1 MEAANDRCILVKPDE
16 TMLDQIASYRA
27 AFLAA
32 GDSMDG
38 TGPLLRM
45 EDPAEW
51 LECCRSMEHRETVP
65 AAWVPCEQF
74 VLQREQD
81 RKIVGM
87 ISFRH
92 EFNDFLRDFGGHIG
106 YSVHPDER
114 RKGYAK
120 QMLAACLPVCKAF
133 GLDRVLVTCLV
144 DNEASRRTILA
155 CGGRYEKTVF
165 YERDN
170 VHLERYWIELDRKG

>member
-1 MEAANDRCILVKPDE
+1 MGSAIDKCILVKPDE
-16 TMLDQIASYRA
+16 TMLEQIASYRA

-38 TGPLLRM
+38 TGPLRRM

-51 LECCRSMEHRETVP
+51 LELCRDAEQWEGVP
-65 AAWVPCEQF
+65 TGWVPCEQF
-74 VLQREQD
+74 VLLRESD
-81 RKIVGM
+81 HKIVGM
-87 ISFRH
+87 IQFRL

-106 YSVHPDER
+106 YSVHPAER

-144 DNEASRRTILA
+144 ENEASRRTILA
-155 CGGRYEKTVF
+155 CGGVYEKTVF
-165 YERDN
+165 CARDN
-170 VHLERYWIELDRKG
+170 VSLERYWIMLN